1 MKNYY
6 LEAKQRFGGTAAYKE
21 HAEKTSNYTKD
32 KWQAVNDGLMTVFAK
47 FSECKKCGHAVDSDE
62 SLALVKEL
70 QDYITENFYTC
81 TNEIIA
87 GLGQMYVAD
96 ERFKENIDKCGEST
110 ADFVAEAIATYV
122 KGIKNV

>member
-6 LEAKQRFGGTAAYKE
+6 LEAKQRFGGTDAYKE
-21 HAEKTSNYTKD
+21 HAEKTANYTKD
-32 KWQAVNDGLMTVFAK
+32 KWQAVNDGLMTFFAK

-87 GLGQMYVAD
+87 GLSQMYVAD
-96 ERFKENIDKCGEST
+96 ERFKENIDKCGEGT